1 MKRRRFL
8 ESSLVASAS
17 LMFPA
22 FLTGCISKNDIV
34 NQKLNKS
41 EKKLIIIQLSGGNDG
56 LNTFIPFEND
66 IYYRSRP
73 KIHIPKNEI
82 IKTTDTMGLHP
93 SLGGLSDLMQK
104 DLVSVINSVGYPNAS
119 RSHFRAMDVWQS
131 GHTSGKDS
139 SSGWIGRYLDNNC
152 EGSLGAI
159 EIDDTL
165 SLAMKGEI
173 LNGFSLSNAEKL
185 SSNLQKEPI
194 NKVLRNQGPRDEKVD
209 FLYKMLSDTK
219 QNAQYLH
226 SKVKTYK
233 STVSYPDSPF
243 GQDLKLVSQLITSDL
258 ETNIFYASLAGFDTH
273 ARQKNKHAK
282 LLGDFSSSISALVQ
296 DLQNHKILDN
306 TLIMVFSEFGRRIE
320 ENGSMGTDHGKG
332 NSMMILGTELSKP
345 GFFNSAPN
353 LNDLVAGDLGFEYDF
368 RQVYAS
374 VLNNWLEVDSKQIL
388 KTDYQ
393 PLNLFS

>member
-8 ESSLVASAS
+8 ESSLVAASSAM
-17 LMFPA
+17 LPA
-22 FLTGCISKNDIV
+22 FLMSCVSKTDIV
-34 NQKLNKS
+34 NQDLKKS
-41 EKKLIIIQLSGGNDG
+41 GKKLIVIQLSGGNDG
-56 LNTFIPFEND
+56 LNTFIPYEDD

-73 KIHIPKNEI
+73 KLHIPKNEI
-82 IKTTDTMGLHP
+82 IKVTDTMGLHP
-93 SLGGLSDLMQK
+93 NLIGLSDLMQK

-139 SSGWIGRYLDNNC
+139 SYGWIGRYLDNNC

-165 SLAMKGEI
+165 SLAMKGESKD
-173 LNGFSLSNAEKL
+173 GFSLSNAEKL
-185 SSNLQKEPI
+185 NSNLQKEPLK
-194 NKVLRNQGPRDEKVD
+194 KVLRNQGQKDEKVD
-209 FLYKMLSDTK
+209 FLYKMLADTK

-226 SKVKTYK
+226 SKIKTYK
-233 STVSYPDSPF
+233 STVSYPASSF
-243 GQDLKLVSQLITSDL
+243 GQDLKLVSQLISSDL
-258 ETNIFYASLAGFDTH
+258 ETNIFYASLSGFDTH

-282 LLGDFSSSISALVQ
+282 LLGDFSTSISALVQ

-306 TLIMVFSEFGRRIE
+306 TLIMVFSEFGRRVE
-320 ENGSMGTDHGKG
+320 ENGSVGTDHGKG
-332 NSMMILGTELSKP
+332 NSMMLLGTKLAKT
-345 GFFNSAPN
+345 GFFNSDPDLNN
-353 LNDLVAGDLGFEYDF
+353 LLAGDLGFEFDF

-374 VLNNWLEVDSKQIL
+374 VLNNWLEVDSKPIL